1 MIAGSLNSSGN
12 SRRIAT
18 ALPVLLPVLLLEPE
32 VPPSI
37 SELEGGN
44 FNSHTNSDKGNL
56 EEGTQAMV
64 GSASGGRLPRQVTL
78 QVKQVL
84 MHVRQSTLEK

>member
-64 GSASGGRLPRQVTL
+64 GRLPRQVTL

-84 MHVRQSTLEK
+84 MHERQSTLEN